1 MSSAISP
8 ITLSIAADPQ
18 LARLVRMTAANVA
31 ALSSMSV
38 DRIEDI
44 RMAAEEAF
52 IYVSSI
58 SPGGSLTVTF
68 EVDDEHVSLTF
79 ATELDGFPELDDGDP
94 AAYADLILSAVCDAY
109 QKTTS
114 PAALTLNLKADV

>member
-8 ITLSIAADPQ
+8 ITLTIAADPQ

-58 SPGGSLTVTF
+58 SPAGSLTVTF

-79 ATELDGFPELDDGDP
+79 ATELDCFPELDDGDP

-109 QKTTS
+109 QKTAS

>member
-8 ITLSIAADPQ
+8 ITLTIAADPQ

-58 SPGGSLTVTF
+58 SPAGALTVTF

-79 ATELDGFPELDDGDP
+79 ATELDGVPELDDGDP

-109 QKTTS
+109 QKTAS

>member
-8 ITLSIAADPQ
+8 ITLTIAADPQ

-58 SPGGSLTVTF
+58 SPAGALTVTF
-68 EVDDEHVSLTF
+68 EVDAEHVSLTF
-79 ATELDGFPELDDGDP
+79 ATELEDFPELDDGDP

-109 QKTTS
+109 QKTAS
-114 PAALTLNLKADV
+114 PAALTLSLKADV